1 MNKTKVDDILLEML
15 TRETKA
21 IEDKFA
27 KGDGLNPSD
36 IHTLLLKSQYNHI
49 NHLDTKLD
57 EVTKDVASLK
67 GDFNNLKGDFNNLRG
82 EFKLLETK
90 LTNDMKSLETKLTN
104 DMKSLEKK
112 VETDNALLRADFKT
126 FKAEIISENEK
137 NQVKTQQM
145 IIDLQKQMMTTI
157 KWYIGGAGIIIITL
171 KIVDIIIK

>member
-27 KGDGLNPSD
+27 KGEGLNPSD

-49 NHLDTKLD
+49 NHLDSKLD

-67 GDFNNLKGDFNNLRG
+67 GDFNNLKTDF
-82 EFKLLETK
+82 
-90 LTNDMKSLETKLTN
+90 
-104 DMKSLEKK
+104 KSLEKK
-112 VETDNALLRADFKT
+112 VETDNALLRSEFKLFKT
-126 FKAEIISENEK
+126 EIIAENEK
-137 NQVKTQQM
+137 KFGELNLKIEQGQVKTQQM